1 MLMKGRVGYLEIRII
16 QEKNKSEKQQN
27 MIGSVFNETC

>member
-1 MLMKGRVGYLEIRII
+1 MKGRVGYSEIPII

-27 MIGSVFNETC
+27 MIGSVCNETC

>member
-1 MLMKGRVGYLEIRII
+1 MKGRVGYLEIPII

-27 MIGSVFNETC
+27 RIGSV